1 MFDLISKKI
10 NLSQNW
16 LENYDEL
23 FDSINKK
30 ANLSQNSQEKKE
42 RRFDTIR
49 VKKQIVSISQAII
62 YNGVNPYWQILENTK
77 IFYNAYD
84 NLIQAQVKVP
94 S

>member
-1 MFDLISKKI
+1 MKNTNTENIK
-10 NLSQNW
+10 

-23 FDSINKK
+23 FDSISKK

-62 YNGVNPYWQILENTK
+62 YNGVNSYWQILENTK

>member
-1 MFDLISKKI
+1 MFDSISKKA

-62 YNGVNPYWQILENTK
+62 YNGVNPYWQIENTK
-77 IFYNAYD
+77 IFYNAY
-84 NLIQAQVKVP
+84 NSLIQAQVRVP

>member
-1 MFDLISKKI
+1 M
-10 NLSQNW
+10 
-16 LENYDEL
+16 
-23 FDSINKK
+23 FDSISKK

-62 YNGVNPYWQILENTK
+62 YNGVNPYWQIENTK
-77 IFYNAYD
+77 IFYNAY
-84 NLIQAQVKVP
+84 NNIIQAQVRVP

>member
-1 MFDLISKKI
+1 MFDSISKKI

-23 FDSINKK
+23 FDSISKSESK
-30 ANLSQNSQEKKE
+30 LARKKE

-62 YNGVNPYWQILENTK
+62 YNGVNPYWQIL
-77 IFYNAYD
+77 D
-84 NLIQAQVKVP
+84 N
-94 S
+94 